1 MRRIGNNML
10 VTVIVLSAVCGLVQ
24 SSGVSLA
31 GPAPPAPVVTAASSQ
46 YFERTFN
53 RLVAAQPAIQPVFPV
68 APPPQ
73 VIPVARAPQFIPV
86 APAHPVVPVAPAPV
100 IPVAPVPNVFRVAPV
115 PGVFPL
121 QVPRPV
127 FVQPATKDK
136 PEPVAPTNPPQNAPT
151 DPNVAI
157 AIATA
162 NAAAPVATFLLP
174 PYPFGPPP
182 SFGFIPS
189 SPTFVPE
196 EDRENESTTETKSQT
211 EATTTEKENETT
223 TPVPTNIDNNFVQAL
238 PSNNNVNFREYLPPP
253 FQLLLTP
260 DAPQRQPQL
269 PPVSRPTQLQP
280 RPTYLP
286 ALSRPHTGRPQK
298 VKTSVEVVPV
308 PLTYIAP
315 PPLKKHHPVKLV
327 KVTKHIHTFIPAGKI
342 IIRPISHRV
351 HPVGNAVYAK
361 AYVTPISG
369 KKLAFYRKTI
379 SKRSKTRD
387 IEPTTLRP
395 LYKSS

>member
-1 MRRIGNNML
+1 M
-10 VTVIVLSAVCGLVQ
+10 SAICGLAQ

-31 GPAPPAPVVTAASSQ
+31 GPAHPAPVVTAASSQ

-53 RLVAAQPAIQPVFPV
+53 RLVAAPPPIQPVFPV

-73 VIPVARAPQFIPV
+73 VIPVARTPQFIPV
-86 APAHPVVPVAPAPV
+86 APAPPVVPVAQAPF
-100 IPVAPVPNVFRVAPV
+100 IPVVPPNVFRVAPV
-115 PGVFPL
+115 PGVIPV
-121 QVPRPV
+121 QPPRPV
-127 FVQPATKDK
+127 FVQPTTKDK
-136 PEPVAPTNPPQNAPT
+136 QEPVPTNPPQNAPS

-174 PYPFGPPP
+174 PYPFGLPP

-189 SPTFVPE
+189 SPAFVPN
-196 EDRENESTTETKSQT
+196 ENRDKESTTETTAQT
-211 EATTTEKENETT
+211 EATTTEKEPETT
-223 TPVPTNIDNNFVQAL
+223 TPVSTNIDNNFVQAL

-253 FQLLLTP
+253 FQLPLTP
-260 DAPQRQPQL
+260 DAPQRPLQL
-269 PPVSRPTQLQP
+269 PVARPTQLQP

-286 ALSRPHTGRPQK
+286 PQGRPQLGRPQ
-298 VKTSVEVVPV
+298 KTSVEVVPV

-315 PPLKKHHPVKLV
+315 PPLKKHHPVKLI
-327 KVTKHIHTFIPAGKI
+327 KVTKHIHTYVPAGKI

-351 HPVGNAVYAK
+351 RSAGIGVYAK
-361 AYVTPISG
+361 AYGTPISG
-369 KKLAFYRKTI
+369 KKVAFYRKKI
-379 SKRSKTRD
+379 SRRSKTRD

-395 LYKSS
+395 FIRSNINPPSL

>member
-1 MRRIGNNML
+1 MRRVGNSML
-10 VTVIVLSAVCGLVQ
+10 VTVIVLSAACGLVQ

-53 RLVAAQPAIQPVFPV
+53 RLVAAPPAIQPVYPV
-68 APPPQ
+68 ASPPQ
-73 VIPVARAPQFIPV
+73 VIPVARATQFIPV
-86 APAHPVVPVAPAPV
+86 APAPPVVPVAPAPV

-121 QVPRPV
+121 QPPRPV
-127 FVQPATKDK
+127 FVQPTTKDK
-136 PEPVAPTNPPQNAPT
+136 PEPMAPTNPPQSAPT

-189 SPTFVPE
+189 SPAFVPD
-196 EDRENESTTETKSQT
+196 EDREKEKTTETTSQT
-211 EATTTEKENETT
+211 EGTTTEKENETT

-253 FQLLLTP
+253 FQLPLTP

-269 PPVSRPTQLQP
+269 PPLSRPTQLQP

-286 ALSRPHTGRPQK
+286 PLARPQAGRPQK

-315 PPLKKHHPVKLV
+315 PPLKKHHPVKLI

-342 IIRPISHRV
+342 IIRPVSHTIRS
-351 HPVGNAVYAK
+351 VGNAVYAK
-361 AYVTPISG
+361 AYGAPITA
-369 KKLAFYRKTI
+369 KKVAFYRKTI
-379 SKRSKTRD
+379 SRRSKTRD

-395 LYKSS
+395 LRGLK